1 MSLGNVEQNPP
12 AHTQHNEGG
21 GGSNEGNI
29 NAAIKQLGM
38 HCNQGGISNRSKPP
52 KSKDRKLYL
61 LFQNKCYSNFLSDKL
76 IPNSILSC
84 GLLIHHNTHII
95 SISLTLLN
103 DSLLCCRSMTLIA
116 LQVL

>member
-52 KSKDRKLYL
+52 KTGNSTFFSKI
-61 LFQNKCYSNFLSDKL
+61 SA
-76 IPNSILSC
+76 IPTFSQINSFPILSC
-84 GLLIHHNTHII
+84 LVAFLSII
-95 SISLTLLN
+95 TLML
-103 DSLLCCRSMTLIA
+103 SQYHWPCLMTPYF
-116 LQVL
+116 VVGR